1 MKLDCLKKR
10 FAKLLHL
17 SINKNTYRENL
28 SWDALLLN
36 IIMNNSEE
44 MIYFKDKDSKY
55 ILNSKSN
62 AVLFG
67 FDNPKDLTGK
77 SDFDFFPEDFAMEA
91 LEDEQRI
98 MKTKKS
104 ILGKIEKWVKSDGE
118 TVWFHTS
125 KYPFYDGKGA
135 IIGVWGTSRDITSLK
150 LVQDELAKLNKKL
163 EKANLELQ
171 KKSNVDGL
179 SELYNQRRFYEVL
192 EDTINIYSKEQMRN
206 SSKTFC
212 VMLLDI
218 DYFKQINDNFG
229 HLTGDAAIKFVA
241 DMIYENT
248 RSNDFCF
255 RWGGDEFAIILFDT
269 DLESGKVLAKR
280 LCDRIGMSSFKVDDA
295 ELSITVSIGVSC
307 YSEEK
312 NLTDLLRKADERLY
326 TSKDQGRNQVS

>member
-1 MKLDCLKKR
+1 MKLDCFKKKR

-17 SINKNTYRENL
+17 STNKNTYRENL

-55 ILNSKSN
+55 ILNSRSN

-118 TVWFHTS
+118 TVWFYTS

-192 EDTINIYSKEQMRN
+192 EDTINIYSKEQMRADGV
-206 SSKTFC
+206 T
-212 VMLLDI
+212 VMTSGEANL
-218 DYFKQINDNFG
+218 
-229 HLTGDAAIKFVA
+229 
-241 DMIYENT
+241 
-248 RSNDFCF
+248 S
-255 RWGGDEFAIILFDT
+255 DE
-269 DLESGKVLAKR
+269 G
-280 LCDRIGMSSFKVDDA
+280 
-295 ELSITVSIGVSC
+295 
-307 YSEEK
+307 EK
-312 NLTDLLRKADERLY
+312 NMDDFMDKAQRKGKAIMRSAQVQLNGMNNYYIDLFYYKKNYYIFESTAIR
-326 TSKDQGRNQVS
+326 TS